1 MVRVIFIVLLFPFK
15 LLAQH
20 PHEVHPTIIG
30 ARFDLLDFSS
40 NKPLGTVSKMF
51 PGVGF
56 TFLKGM
62 NGHLDWSVSLDG
74 AFTDSALE
82 SRQAEKKL
90 VLQGEF
96 NLRARM
102 FLPNRSFQPF
112 ISSGAGFS
120 TYSGQLGG
128 YLPVGLGIQYRLFP
142 DAWTIINAQY
152 RFVTPRGV
160 LPHYFYSIG
169 FYGTLVARRRTEAP
183 KTAFKAIPLPIKA
196 SFDRD
201 NDGIVDSVDHCPDQF
216 GVLSANGCPD
226 RDSDGITDINDKCP
240 DIKGSLKYNGCPMP
254 DADGDSISDD
264 EDACPLIY
272 GKLLYQGCPY
282 SDRDKDGIKDEEDRC
297 PDSPGTK
304 QNDGCPEISNILK
317 ERVDQAARNI
327 LFYSGSYTLTTSSY
341 KYLDEIAQII
351 LKDTSIKVSIEGHT
365 DSIGVAEENMLLSKN
380 RAKTVYNYLLSK
392 GISKSRLRFEGFGE
406 TIPKETNESTI
417 GRRVNRRVEIKLY
430 KEFKNS

>member
-30 ARFDLLDFSS
+30 ARFVLLDFSS
-40 NKPLGTVSKMF
+40 KKPLGTVSKMV

-62 NGHLDWSVSLDG
+62 NGHMDWSVSLDG
-74 AFTDSALE
+74 GFTDSAIE
-82 SRQAEKKL
+82 SRQTKKKL
-90 VLQGEF
+90 LLQGEF
-96 NLRARM
+96 SLRARM
-102 FLPNRSFQPF
+102 FLPNKSFQPF
-112 ISSGAGFS
+112 ISSGAGLS
-120 TYSGQLGG
+120 TYSGHLGG

-142 DAWTIINAQY
+142 DAWMIINAQY
-152 RFVTPRGV
+152 RFVTPNGII
-160 LPHYFYSIG
+160 PHYFYSIG
-169 FYGTLVARRRTEAP
+169 FYGTLVTRRRATAP
-183 KTAFKAIPLPIKA
+183 KPALIVVPDSIKE
-196 SFDRD
+196 SIDRD

-240 DIKGSLKYNGCPMP
+240 DSKGSIKYNGCPMP
-254 DADGDSISDD
+254 DADGDSISDE

-304 QNDGCPEISNILK
+304 LNQGCPEISNNLK
-317 ERVDQAARNI
+317 EKVDQAARNI
-327 LFYSGSYTLTTSSY
+327 LFNSGSYTLTISSY
-341 KYLDEIAQII
+341 KYLNKISQIL

-365 DSIGVAEENMLLSKN
+365 DSIGVDEENMILSKN
-380 RAKTVYNYLLSK
+380 RARTVYNYLLSK
-392 GISKSRLRFEGFGE
+392 GIWTNRLRFDGFGE
-406 TIPKETNESTI
+406 TMPKEPNESAK
-417 GRRVNRRVEIKLY
+417 GRKENRRVEVKIGY
-430 KEFKNS
+430 